1 MKNKSWHISKMDARE
16 LFLAVLL
23 VSVAVK
29 IGFVMLFD
37 AGPGGFPGEGSDNV
51 FYHTTAVNWLET
63 GVFGYERGIPTV
75 AMPPGQSAFLALLY
89 GMSGGSFAFARWAH
103 ILLLSLVAG
112 LTFLTGKAFF
122 GNAVGFAAGLLIAV
136 DPAQA
141 YLSITFLSEPLFI
154 FLMCLGIYFL
164 VRHRDREHSALTRKY
179 PFRSRC
185 AGVFTCQCLIGA
197 GICFGLAGLT
207 RNQGWL
213 FAGFLALAAQVTRG
227 RVIPWRSSLV
237 VVGVASLVV
246 LPWLV
251 RNYYVAGSFVFIAS
265 NGGLNLWAGNNPEFE
280 WKQPMPMSNPIYAR
294 PPNLDSHDIDQYYRT
309 RAFKWIAAHPDQFLL
324 NGVRKVIT
332 LYNFD
337 PLSTRREVSMLYR
350 LAGLFPYG
358 LMLPFI
364 LFGLAT
370 QWRDERLWVVYAYV
384 LFTTLLAIVF
394 WGDSRIRAPIQPY
407 LYLFG
412 VLGVRQII
420 VWWQTSRRDVKAQLL
435 EN

>member
-1 MKNKSWHISKMDARE
+1 MNNIVWRIAKMDARA
-16 LFLAVLL
+16 LFLAVLV
-23 VSVAVK
+23 VSLAVK
-29 IGFVMLFD
+29 IGFVMFFD
-37 AGPGGFPGEGSDNV
+37 AGLGAFPGEGSDNI
-51 FYHTTAVNWLET
+51 FYHTTAANWLET

-75 AMPPGQSAFLALLY
+75 GMPPGQSAFLALLY
-89 GMSGGSFAFARWAH
+89 AVSGESFAFAKLAH

-141 YLSITFLSEPLFI
+141 YLSATFLSEPLFI

-164 VRHRDREHSALTRKY
+164 VRQRARAHWAW
-179 PFRSRC
+179 F
-185 AGVFTCQCLIGA
+185 VGA

-213 FAGFLALAAQVTRG
+213 FAGFLALAALVTRG
-227 RVIPWRSSLV
+227 RVMPVRSALV
-237 VVGVASLVV
+237 VAIVAAVV
-246 LPWLV
+246 IAPWTF
-251 RNYYVAGSFVFIAS
+251 RNYLVSGEFIPVS
-265 NGGLNLWAGNNPEFE
+265 SEGGLTLWASNNPEFV
-280 WKQPMPMSNPIYAR
+280 WRQPMPMSNPIYAR
-294 PPNLDSHDIDQYYRT
+294 PPNLDSHAVDQYYRA
-309 RAFKWIAAHPDQFLL
+309 RALEWIAAHPDQFLL

-337 PLSTRREVSMLYR
+337 PLSARPEVSMLYR

-358 LMLPFI
+358 LLLPFI
-364 LFGLAT
+364 LVGVIT
-370 QWRDERLWVVYAYV
+370 QWRDERLWVIYCYI
-384 LFTTLLAIVF
+384 LFTTLLTIVF

-412 VLGVRQII
+412 VLGVRQVS
-420 VWWQTSRRDVKAQLL
+420 VWWQTRRRDVNAQRL

>member
-1 MKNKSWHISKMDARE
+1 MDARADAMNNLVRRISKTDARA

-37 AGPGGFPGEGSDNV
+37 AGLGAFPSEGSDNI
-51 FYHTTAVNWLET
+51 FYHTTAANLFET

-75 AMPPGQSAFLALLY
+75 GMPPGQSAFLAFLY
-89 GMSGGSFAFARWAH
+89 AVSGESFAFAKLAH
-103 ILLLSLVAG
+103 ILLLSLVAS
-112 LTFLTGKAFF
+112 LTFLTGKALS

-141 YLSITFLSEPLFI
+141 YLSATFLSEPLFI
-154 FLMCLGIYFL
+154 FLMCVGIYFL
-164 VRHRDREHSALTRKY
+164 VRQRVRARWAW
-179 PFRSRC
+179 F
-185 AGVFTCQCLIGA
+185 VGA

-213 FAGFLALAAQVTRG
+213 FAGFLVLAAIVTRG
-227 RVIPWRSSLV
+227 RMMSVRSALV
-237 VVGVASLVV
+237 VAIVAVV
-246 LPWLV
+246 VIAPWTF
-251 RNYYVAGSFVFIAS
+251 RNYLVSGEFIPVS
-265 NGGLNLWAGNNPEFE
+265 SEGGLTLWASNNPEFV
-280 WKQPMPMSNPIYAR
+280 WRQPMPMSNPIYAR
-294 PPNLDSHDIDQYYRT
+294 PPNLDSHGVDQYYRA
-309 RAFKWIAAHPDQFLL
+309 RALEWIAVHPDQFLL
-324 NGVRKVIT
+324 NGARKVIT

-337 PLSTRREVSMLYR
+337 PLSARPEVSMLYR

-364 LFGLAT
+364 FLGLIM
-370 QWRDERLWVVYAYV
+370 QWRDERLWVIYAYI

-412 VLGVRQII
+412 VLGVRQVI
-420 VWWQTSRRDVKAQLL
+420 VWRQMRRRAMNAQLL